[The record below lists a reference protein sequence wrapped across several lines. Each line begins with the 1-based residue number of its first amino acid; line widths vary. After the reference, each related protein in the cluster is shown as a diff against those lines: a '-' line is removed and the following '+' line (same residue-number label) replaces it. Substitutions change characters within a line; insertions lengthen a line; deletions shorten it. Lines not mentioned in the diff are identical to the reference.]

1 MANAQNVI
9 AGSAILYIA
18 PTGTAL
24 PTLTTLPSAAAWA
37 SASFTQPGYTDK
49 GVEFIYTPTFKN
61 IDVDEEMSPVNQL
74 LTAEKAEIKVAL
86 AEATLANLAIS
97 IPGSA
102 ITTAGGISTLKFGSP
117 AQTAVTEY
125 ILAFQGPSPA
135 GNADTC
141 VLILYRVKNIA
152 AVTVHYQRAD
162 KVVYQVT
169 FNALADSTK
178 AAGQRVGRVD
188 YYPAHS

>member
-1 MANAQNVI
+1 MATATNVI
-9 AGSAILYIA
+9 AGPAILYIA

-49 GVEFIYTPTFKN
+49 GVEFVYTPTFKN

-86 AEATLANLAIS
+86 AEATLNNLQIT
-97 IPGSA
+97 IPGST
-102 ITTAGGISTLKFGSP
+102 ITTSGGVSTLTFGSP

-125 ILAFQGPSPA
+125 ILAFQGPSPV
-135 GNADTC
+135 GNSDTA
-141 VLILYRVKNIA
+141 VLILYRVKNVA
-152 AVTVHYQRAD
+152 AVTAHYQRAD
-162 KVVYQVT
+162 KVVFAVT

-178 AAGQRVGRVD
+178 AAGARIGKMI